1 MIPSSRTMS
10 HSNYAGSDVPM
21 APSKEQQT
29 LMWQQNSYL
38 VDSGINSGAATQVPS
53 LTGKEDDE
61 MEGDQLMFDLDQ
73 GFAQGFTQEQVDDMN
88 QQLSQTRSQRV
99 RAAMFPE
106 TLEEGIEI
114 PSTQL
119 DPAQPTAVQR
129 LAEPSQ
135 MLKHAV
141 VNLINYQDDADLAT
155 RAIPELIK
163 LLNDEDQVVVSQ
175 AAMMVHQLSK
185 KEASRHAIMNS
196 PQMVAALVRAISN
209 SNDLETTKGAVG
221 TLHNLSHH
229 RQGLLAIFKSGGIPA
244 LVKLLSSPVESVLFY
259 AITTLHNLLLHQD
272 GSKMAVRLAGGLQ
285 KMVALLQRNN
295 VKFLAIVTDCLQI
308 LAYGNQ
314 ESKLIILAS
323 QGPIELVRIMR
334 SYDYEKLLWTT
345 SRVLKVLSVCSS
357 NKPAIVEAGG
367 MQALAMH
374 LGNPSGR
381 LVQNCLWT
389 LRNLSDAATKVEGLE
404 GLLQSLVQVLASTD
418 VNIVTCAAGIL
429 SNLTCNN
436 QRNKVTVCQAG
447 GVDALVRTVVS
458 AGDREE
464 ITEPAVCALRHL
476 TSRHVESEMAQN
488 AVRLHYGLPVEGL
501 EGLLQSL
508 VQVLASTDVNIVTC
522 AAGILSNLTCN
533 NQRNKV
539 TVCQA
544 GGVDALVRTVVSA
557 GDREE
562 ITEPAVC
569 ALRHLTSRHV
579 ESEMA
584 QNAVRLHYGLPVI
597 VKLLQP
603 PSRWPLVKAVVG
615 LVRNLALCPANYAP
629 LREHGAVH
637 HLVRL
642 LMRAFN
648 DTQRQR
654 TSSGGGAG
662 GGAGGAYADG
672 VRMEEIVEGA
682 VGALHILAREAL
694 NRQLIRQ
701 QNVIPIFVQLLFNEI
716 ENIQRVA
723 AGVLCELAVE
733 KEGAEM
739 IEAEGATAPLT
750 ELLHS
755 RNEGVATYAAA
766 VLFRM
771 SEDKPHDYKKR
782 LSMELTNSL
791 FRDDHQMW
799 PNDLAMQ
806 PDLQDMLGPEQ
817 GYEGLYGTRPSFH
830 QQGYDQIPIDSM
842 QGLEIGSGFG
852 MDMDIGETEG
862 AGAAS
867 ADLAFPEPPHDNNN
881 VAAWY
886 KFVRGVLLPQLL
898 IGSWLRA
905 NVAGTLLRA
914 LAGTHEPGNKSAD
927 ELSLLVFVYKDV
939 MFSGVD

>member
-1 MIPSSRTMS
+1 MLMS
-10 HSNYAGSDVPM
+10 HNPYNPSPDMPM
-21 APSKEQQT
+21 PSAKEQT
-29 LMWQQNSYL
+29 LMWQQNSYIG
-38 VDSGINSGAATQVPS
+38 DSGIHSGAVTQVPS
-53 LTGKEDDE
+53 LSGKGDDDMEDDP
-61 MEGDQLMFDLDQ
+61 LMFDMDQ
-73 GFAQGFTQEQVDDMN
+73 GFSQNFTQDQVDDMN
-88 QQLSQTRSQRV
+88 QQLSTTRSQRV

-114 PSTQL
+114 PSTQF
-119 DPAQPTAVQR
+119 DPQQPTAVQR
-129 LAEPSQ
+129 LSEPSQ

-196 PQMVAALVRAISN
+196 PQMVAALVRALSQ

-323 QGPIELVRIMR
+323 TGPSELVRIMR

-374 LGNPSGR
+374 LGNPSQR

-389 LRNLSDAATKVEGLE
+389 LRNLSDAATKVDGLE
-404 GLLQSLVQVLASTD
+404 TLLSGLVTVLGSSD
-418 VNIVTCAAGIL
+418 VNVVTCAAGIL

-436 QRNKVTVCQAG
+436 QRNKVTVCQVG
-447 GVDALVRTVVS
+447 GVEALVGTIIN

-476 TSRHVESEMAQN
+476 TSRHPESEQAQN
-488 AVRLHYGLPVEGL
+488 IVRNG
-501 EGLLQSL
+501 
-508 VQVLASTDVNIVTC
+508 
-522 AAGILSNLTCN
+522 
-533 NQRNKV
+533 
-539 TVCQA
+539 
-544 GGVDALVRTVVSA
+544 
-557 GDREE
+557 
-562 ITEPAVC
+562 
-569 ALRHLTSRHV
+569 
-579 ESEMA
+579 
-584 QNAVRLHYGLPVI
+584 YGLPVI
-597 VKLLQP
+597 VKLLNP
-603 PSRWPLVKAVVG
+603 PSRWPLIKAVIG
-615 LVRNLALCPANYAP
+615 LIRNLALCPSNAAP
-629 LREHGAVH
+629 LRENGAIH
-637 HLVRL
+637 LLVRL
-642 LMRAFN
+642 LFKAFQ

-654 TSSGGGAG
+654 SSVATNGSQPP
-662 GGAGGAYADG
+662 GAYADG
-672 VRMEEIVEGA
+672 VRMEEIVEGT
-682 VGALHILAREAL
+682 VGALHILSKEEL

-701 QNVIPIFVQLLFNEI
+701 QNVIPIFVQLLFYNDI

-723 AGVLCELAVE
+723 AGVLCELAVD
-733 KEGAEM
+733 KEVAEM

-750 ELLHS
+750 ELLNS
-755 RNEGVATYAAA
+755 ANEGVATYAAA
-766 VLFRM
+766 VLFKM
-771 SEDKPHDYKKR
+771 SEDKSMDYKKR
-782 LSMELTNSL
+782 FSSELTTL
-791 FRDDHQMW
+791 PVFRDDSMW
-799 PNDLAMQ
+799 NNGELGMG
-806 PDLQDMLGPEQ
+806 PDLQDILSPDQ
-817 GYEGLYGTRPSFH
+817 AYEGLYGQGPPSVHSSHGGRAF
-830 QQGYDQIPIDSM
+830 QQGYDTLPIDSM
-842 QGLEIGSGFG
+842 QGLEIGGGGSGG
-852 MDMDIGETEG
+852 QNGGPQQQNGGGPVGPPPSGQPTSPYAMDMDVGEMD
-862 AGAAS
+862 AS
-867 ADLAFPEPPHDNNN
+867 ELTFDHLDVMPSPPQDNNQ

-886 KFVRGVLLPQLL
+886 DTDL
-898 IGSWLRA
+898 
-905 NVAGTLLRA
+905 
-914 LAGTHEPGNKSAD
+914 
-927 ELSLLVFVYKDV
+927 
-939 MFSGVD
+939 

>member
-1 MIPSSRTMS
+1 MSYQIPTSQSRTMS
-10 HSNYAGSDVPM
+10 HSNYGGSDVPM

-29 LMWQQNSYL
+29 LLWQQNSYL

-129 LAEPSQ
+129 LSEPSQ

-389 LRNLSDAATKVEGLE
+389 LRNLSDAATKQVEGLE
-404 GLLQSLVQVLASTD
+404 GLLS
-418 VNIVTCAAGIL
+418 
-429 SNLTCNN
+429 
-436 QRNKVTVCQAG
+436 
-447 GVDALVRTVVS
+447 
-458 AGDREE
+458 
-464 ITEPAVCALRHL
+464 
-476 TSRHVESEMAQN
+476 
-488 AVRLHYGLPVEGL
+488 
-501 EGLLQSL
+501 SL

-615 LVRNLALCPANYAP
+615 LVRNLALCPANHAP
-629 LREHGAVH
+629 LRENGAVH

-654 TSSGGGAG
+654 NSVSGGTGT
-662 GGAGGAYADG
+662 GGAYADG

-682 VGALHILAREAL
+682 VGALHILAREGV
-694 NRQLIRQ
+694 NRQLVRQ

-723 AGVLCELAVE
+723 AGVLCELAAD

-799 PNDLAMQ
+799 PSDLGMQ
-806 PDLQDMLGPEQ
+806 PDLQLKLGPIYQ
-817 GYEGLYGTRPSFH
+817 
-830 QQGYDQIPIDSM
+830 
-842 QGLEIGSGFG
+842 
-852 MDMDIGETEG
+852 
-862 AGAAS
+862 
-867 ADLAFPEPPHDNNN
+867 
-881 VAAWY
+881 
-886 KFVRGVLLPQLL
+886 
-898 IGSWLRA
+898 
-905 NVAGTLLRA
+905 
-914 LAGTHEPGNKSAD
+914 
-927 ELSLLVFVYKDV
+927 
-939 MFSGVD
+939 

>member
-1 MIPSSRTMS
+1 MQ
-10 HSNYAGSDVPM
+10 GSLTRGGGYQPQGDM
-21 APSKEQQT
+21 QGNKGDT
-29 LMWQQNSYL
+29 LMWQQGHYMGP
-38 VDSGINSGAATQVPS
+38 DSGIQSGAATQAHS
-53 LTGKEDDE
+53 LTGHEMDEDMDTGGQE
-61 MEGDQLMFDLDQ
+61 QVIFDMDQ
-73 GFAQGFTQEQVDDMN
+73 GFPQSGYTQEQVDEMN
-88 QQLSQTRSQRV
+88 QQLNQTRSQRV

-106 TLEEGIEI
+106 TLDEGLEI

-129 LAEPSQ
+129 LSEPSQ

-196 PQMVAALVRAISN
+196 PKMVEALVKAIAN
-209 SNDLETTKGAVG
+209 TNDLESTKGAVG
-221 TLHNLSHH
+221 TLHNLSMH

-259 AITTLHNLLLHQD
+259 TITTLHNLLLHQE

-323 QGPIELVRIMR
+323 QGPLELVRIMR

-374 LGNPSGR
+374 LGHPSQR

-389 LRNLSDAATKVEGLE
+389 LRNLSDAGTKIENLDNLMQG
-404 GLLQSLVQVLASTD
+404 LVQLLGSTD

-436 QRNKVTVCQAG
+436 QKNKVTVCQVG
-447 GVDALVRTVVS
+447 GIEALVRTIIA

-476 TSRHVESEMAQN
+476 TSRHPECEVSQN
-488 AVRLHYGLPVEGL
+488 AVRLQGGLP
-501 EGLLQSL
+501 
-508 VQVLASTDVNIVTC
+508 TI
-522 AAGILSNLTCN
+522 
-533 NQRNKV
+533 
-539 TVCQA
+539 
-544 GGVDALVRTVVSA
+544 
-557 GDREE
+557 
-562 ITEPAVC
+562 
-569 ALRHLTSRHV
+569 
-579 ESEMA
+579 
-584 QNAVRLHYGLPVI
+584 VRLMH
-597 VKLLQP
+597 P
-603 PSRWPLVKAVVG
+603 PSRWPLVKAVIG
-615 LVRNLALCPANYAP
+615 LIRNLALCPANHAP
-629 LREHGAVH
+629 LRENGSIPRLVH
-637 HLVRL
+637 L
-642 LMRAFN
+642 LIRAFQ
-648 DTQRQR
+648 DTQGVGTLTRGSRASNSQA
-654 TSSGGGAG
+654 AG
-662 GGAGGAYADG
+662 SYADG
-672 VRMEEIVEGA
+672 VRMEEIVEGT
-682 VGALHILAREAL
+682 VGALHILAREGH
-694 NRQLIRQ
+694 NRAIIRGLS
-701 QNVIPIFVQLLFNEI
+701 VIPIFVQLLYNEI

-723 AGVLCELAVE
+723 AGVLCELAAD
-733 KEGAEM
+733 KEGAAM
-739 IEAEGATAPLT
+739 IEQEGATAPLT

-771 SEDKPHDYKKR
+771 SEDKGGEYTKR
-782 LSMELTNSL
+782 LSQELKSSL
-791 FRDDHQMW
+791 YQRGQEENLWGNDHMA
-799 PNDLAMQ
+799 PA
-806 PDLQDMLGPEQ
+806 DLQEVLGQVDSVYGQ
-817 GYEGLYGTRPSFH
+817 GPPSVASGPRTYTH
-830 QQGYDQIPIDSM
+830 PGYDGLPVEEL
-842 QGLEIGSGFG
+842 QGMGIGSHPGSTYG
-852 MDMDIGETEG
+852 QVQDMDMGG
-862 AGAAS
+862 HQG
-867 ADLAFPEPPHDNNN
+867 DLGHFDTDMPQPPQDNNQ

-886 KFVRGVLLPQLL
+886 DTDL
-898 IGSWLRA
+898 
-905 NVAGTLLRA
+905 
-914 LAGTHEPGNKSAD
+914 
-927 ELSLLVFVYKDV
+927 
-939 MFSGVD
+939 

>member
-1 MIPSSRTMS
+1 MS
-10 HSNYAGSDVPM
+10 YQVQTGQNRSLGHGNYQGGPGGGGSDIQMGP
-21 APSKEQQT
+21 KEQT
-29 LMWQQNSYL
+29 LVWQQNSYL
-38 VDSGINSGAATQVPS
+38 ADSGIHSGATTQAPS
-53 LTGKEDDE
+53 LSGKEEE
-61 MEGDQLMFDLDQ
+61 MDGEQLMFDLDQ
-73 GFAQGFTQEQVDDMN
+73 GFNQGFTQDQVDEMN
-88 QQLSQTRSQRV
+88 QQLAQTRSQRV

-114 PSTQL
+114 PSTQF
-119 DPAQPTAVQR
+119 DQSQPTAVQR

-259 AITTLHNLLLHQD
+259 AITTLHNLLLHQE
-272 GSKMAVRLAGGLQ
+272 GSKMAVRIAGGLQ
-285 KMVALLQRNN
+285 KMVVLLQRNN

-323 QGPIELVRIMR
+323 QGPLELVRIMR

-357 NKPAIVEAGG
+357 NKPAIVDAGG
-367 MQALAMH
+367 MQALSMH
-374 LGNPSGR
+374 LGHPSQR

-389 LRNLSDAATKVEGLE
+389 LRNLSDAGTKVDGLE
-404 GLLQSLVQVLASTD
+404 GLLQSLVQLLGSSD
-418 VNIVTCAAGIL
+418 INMVTCAAGIL

-436 QRNKVTVCQAG
+436 QRNKITVCQVG
-447 GVDALVRTVVS
+447 GVDALVRTIVS

-476 TSRHVESEMAQN
+476 TSRHVDSEMAQN
-488 AVRLHYGLPVEGL
+488 AVRLNYGL
-501 EGLLQSL
+501 Q
-508 VQVLASTDVNIVTC
+508 
-522 AAGILSNLTCN
+522 
-533 NQRNKV
+533 
-539 TVCQA
+539 
-544 GGVDALVRTVVSA
+544 
-557 GDREE
+557 
-562 ITEPAVC
+562 
-569 ALRHLTSRHV
+569 
-579 ESEMA
+579 
-584 QNAVRLHYGLPVI
+584 VI
-597 VKLLQP
+597 VKLLNP
-603 PSRWPLVKAVVG
+603 PSRWPLIKAVIG
-615 LVRNLALCPANYAP
+615 LIRNLALCQANHAP
-629 LREHGAVH
+629 LRDHGTIH

-642 LMRAFN
+642 LIRAFQ
-648 DTQRQR
+648 DTQSR
-654 TSSGGGAG
+654 SSVASGGNQTPAV
-662 GGAGGAYADG
+662 YAEC
-672 VRMEEIVEGA
+672 VRMEEIVEGT
-682 VGALHILAREAL
+682 VGALHILARESH
-694 NRQLIRQ
+694 NRAIIRG

-723 AGVLCELAVE
+723 AGVLCELAQD
-733 KEGAEM
+733 KEGAEL
-739 IEAEGATAPLT
+739 IEQEGATAPLT
-750 ELLHS
+750 DLLHS

-771 SEDKPHDYKKR
+771 SEDKPQDYKKR

-791 FRDDHQMW
+791 FREDQNLW
-799 PNDLAMQ
+799 NGDLGMA
-806 PDLQDMLGPEQ
+806 PDLHDMLGEHN
-817 GYEGLYGTRPSFH
+817 YDGLYTHSPPSVHSSHGGRPY
-830 QQGYDQIPIDSM
+830 QQGYDQIPVDSM
-842 QGLEIGSGFG
+842 QGLDIGSQHDSNYGP
-852 MDMDIGETEG
+852 MDVGPTEL
-862 AGAAS
+862 
-867 ADLAFPEPPHDNNN
+867 DFDTLDELPQPPQDNNQ

-886 KFVRGVLLPQLL
+886 DTDL
-898 IGSWLRA
+898 
-905 NVAGTLLRA
+905 
-914 LAGTHEPGNKSAD
+914 
-927 ELSLLVFVYKDV
+927 
-939 MFSGVD
+939 

>member
-1 MIPSSRTMS
+1 MSYQIPTSQSRTMS
-10 HSNYAGSDVPM
+10 HSNYGGSDVPM

-244 LVKLLSSPVESVLFY
+244 LVKLLSSQVEAVLFY

-404 GLLQSLVQVLASTD
+404 ALLQSLVQVLASTD

-476 TSRHVESEMAQN
+476 TSRHLDSE
-488 AVRLHYGLPVEGL
+488 V
-501 EGLLQSL
+501 
-508 VQVLASTDVNIVTC
+508 
-522 AAGILSNLTCN
+522 
-533 NQRNKV
+533 
-539 TVCQA
+539 
-544 GGVDALVRTVVSA
+544 
-557 GDREE
+557 
-562 ITEPAVC
+562 
-569 ALRHLTSRHV
+569 
-579 ESEMA
+579 A

-615 LVRNLALCPANYAP
+615 LVRNLALCPANYGP

-654 TSSGGGAG
+654 SSVSGSGT
-662 GGAGGAYADG
+662 GGAYADG

-682 VGALHILAREAL
+682 VGALHILARDSL
-694 NRQLIRQ
+694 NKQLIRQ

-723 AGVLCELAVE
+723 AGVLCELAVD

-766 VLFRM
+766 VLFRL
-771 SEDKPHDYKKR
+771 SEGKPHDYKKR

-791 FRDDHQMW
+791 FREDPQMW
-799 PNDLAMQ
+799 PADLAMQ
-806 PDLQDMLGPEQ
+806 PDLQDMLAPEQ

-830 QQGYDQIPIDSM
+830 QQ
-842 QGLEIGSGFG
+842 
-852 MDMDIGETEG
+852 
-862 AGAAS
+862 A
-867 ADLAFPEPPHDNNN
+867 
-881 VAAWY
+881 
-886 KFVRGVLLPQLL
+886 
-898 IGSWLRA
+898 
-905 NVAGTLLRA
+905 
-914 LAGTHEPGNKSAD
+914 
-927 ELSLLVFVYKDV
+927 
-939 MFSGVD
+939 

>member
-1 MIPSSRTMS
+1 MS

-404 GLLQSLVQVLASTD
+404 A
-418 VNIVTCAAGIL
+418 
-429 SNLTCNN
+429 
-436 QRNKVTVCQAG
+436 
-447 GVDALVRTVVS
+447 
-458 AGDREE
+458 
-464 ITEPAVCALRHL
+464 
-476 TSRHVESEMAQN
+476 
-488 AVRLHYGLPVEGL
+488 
-501 EGLLQSL
+501 LLQSL

-654 TSSGGGAG
+654 SSSGGGA
-662 GGAGGAYADG
+662 AGGAYADG

-682 VGALHILAREAL
+682 VGALHILARESV

-830 QQGYDQIPIDSM
+830 QQ
-842 QGLEIGSGFG
+842 
-852 MDMDIGETEG
+852 
-862 AGAAS
+862 A
-867 ADLAFPEPPHDNNN
+867 
-881 VAAWY
+881 
-886 KFVRGVLLPQLL
+886 
-898 IGSWLRA
+898 
-905 NVAGTLLRA
+905 
-914 LAGTHEPGNKSAD
+914 
-927 ELSLLVFVYKDV
+927 
-939 MFSGVD
+939 

>member
-1 MIPSSRTMS
+1 MVWVDSPVGAMSYQMSSNQSRPMS
-10 HSNYAGSDVPM
+10 HGNYQGLGDLPMGS
-21 APSKEQQT
+21 AKEQT

-38 VDSGINSGAATQVPS
+38 GDSGIHSGAVTQAPS
-53 LTGKEDDE
+53 LSGKEDDE

-73 GFAQGFTQEQVDDMN
+73 GFAQGFTQDQVDEMN
-88 QQLSQTRSQRV
+88 QQLNHTRSQRV

-114 PSTQL
+114 PSTQY

-163 LLNDEDQVVVSQ
+163 LLNDEDQVVVSK
-175 AAMMVHQLSK
+175 AAMVVHQLSK

-196 PQMVAALVRAISN
+196 SQMVAALVRAISN
-209 SNDLETTKGAVG
+209 SDDLESTKAAVG

-244 LVKLLSSPVESVLFY
+244 LVKLLSSPMESVLFY

-285 KMVALLQRNN
+285 KMVALLQRDN

-345 SRVLKVLSVCSS
+345 SRALKVLSVCLS
-357 NKPAIVEAGG
+357 NKPVIVEAGG

-374 LGNPSGR
+374 LGNPSQR

-389 LRNLSDAATKVEGLE
+389 LRNLSDAGTKVDGLE
-404 GLLQSLVQVLASTD
+404 GLLQSLVQVLSSTD
-418 VNIVTCAAGIL
+418 VNVVTCAAGIL

-436 QRNKVTVCQAG
+436 QRNKVTVCQVG
-447 GVDALVRTVVS
+447 GVDALVRTIIYADS
-458 AGDREE
+458 REE
-464 ITEPAVCALRHL
+464 ISEPAVCALRHL
-476 TSRHVESEMAQN
+476 TSRHVEAEMAQN
-488 AVRLHYGLPVEGL
+488 SVRLNYGI
-501 EGLLQSL
+501 Q
-508 VQVLASTDVNIVTC
+508 
-522 AAGILSNLTCN
+522 
-533 NQRNKV
+533 
-539 TVCQA
+539 
-544 GGVDALVRTVVSA
+544 
-557 GDREE
+557 
-562 ITEPAVC
+562 
-569 ALRHLTSRHV
+569 
-579 ESEMA
+579 
-584 QNAVRLHYGLPVI
+584 VI
-597 VKLLQP
+597 VKLLHP
-603 PSRWPLVKAVVG
+603 PSRWPLVKAVIG
-615 LVRNLALCPANYAP
+615 LIRNLALCPANHGP
-629 LREHGAVH
+629 LRDHGAIH

-642 LMRAFN
+642 LMRAFPE
-648 DTQRQR
+648 TQRQQR
-654 TSSGGGAG
+654 SSVASTGSQQAS
-662 GGAGGAYADG
+662 GAYADGG
-672 VRMEEIVEGA
+672 VRMEEIVEGT
-682 VGALHILAREAL
+682 VGALHILARESH
-694 NRQLIRQ
+694 NRVIIRS

-723 AGVLCELAVE
+723 AGVLCELAAD

-739 IEAEGATAPLT
+739 IEQEGATAPLT

-771 SEDKPHDYKKR
+771 SEDKPQEYKKR

-791 FRDDHQMW
+791 LREDTNLWNNADFGMG
-799 PNDLAMQ
+799 
-806 PDLQDMLGPEQ
+806 PDLQVM
-817 GYEGLYGTRPSFH
+817 TRY
-830 QQGYDQIPIDSM
+830 Q
-842 QGLEIGSGFG
+842 
-852 MDMDIGETEG
+852 
-862 AGAAS
+862 
-867 ADLAFPEPPHDNNN
+867 
-881 VAAWY
+881 
-886 KFVRGVLLPQLL
+886 
-898 IGSWLRA
+898 
-905 NVAGTLLRA
+905 
-914 LAGTHEPGNKSAD
+914 
-927 ELSLLVFVYKDV
+927 
-939 MFSGVD
+939 

>member
-1 MIPSSRTMS
+1 MQQNQNRPMS
-10 HSNYAGSDVPM
+10 HGGYQPPGPPGNDNM
-21 APSKEQQT
+21 AKDQT
-29 LMWQQNSYL
+29 LMWQQGGYGIGG
-38 VDSGINSGAATQVPS
+38 DSGIHSGAHTQVPS
-53 LTGKEDDE
+53 LSGKEDEE
-61 MEGDQLMFDLDQ
+61 MDLFDLDQ
-73 GFAQGFTQEQVDDMN
+73 QTYHGFTQDQVDEMN
-88 QQLSQTRSQRV
+88 NQLNQTRAQRV

-114 PSTQL
+114 PSTQFHP
-119 DPAQPTAVQR
+119 DTGHQTAVQR

-196 PQMVAALVRAISN
+196 PNMVAALVRAISN

-221 TLHNLSHH
+221 TLHKLSHH

-374 LGNPSGR
+374 LGNPSTR

-389 LRNLSDAATKVEGLE
+389 LRNLSDAATKVDGLE
-404 GLLQSLVQVLASTD
+404 GLLQSLVQVLGSPD
-418 VNIVTCAAGIL
+418 GNVITCAAGIL

-436 QRNKVTVCQAG
+436 QRNKVTVCQVG
-447 GVDALVRTVVS
+447 GVEALVRTIMG
-458 AGDREE
+458 AGEREE

-476 TSRHVESEMAQN
+476 TSRHIESDMAQN
-488 AVRLHYGLPVEGL
+488 TVRLNCG
-501 EGLLQSL
+501 
-508 VQVLASTDVNIVTC
+508 VQ
-522 AAGILSNLTCN
+522 
-533 NQRNKV
+533 
-539 TVCQA
+539 
-544 GGVDALVRTVVSA
+544 
-557 GDREE
+557 
-562 ITEPAVC
+562 
-569 ALRHLTSRHV
+569 
-579 ESEMA
+579 
-584 QNAVRLHYGLPVI
+584 VI
-597 VKLLQP
+597 VKLLVP
-603 PSRWPLVKAVVG
+603 PSRWPLIKAVIG
-615 LVRNLALCPANYAP
+615 LIRNLALSPANHGP
-629 LREHGAVH
+629 LRDSGAIIQ
-637 HLVRL
+637 LVQL
-642 LMRAFN
+642 LIGAYQ
-648 DTQRQR
+648 DSQRQR
-654 TSSGGGAG
+654 SSMSSLQSTTTPALAAG
-662 GGAGGAYADG
+662 TYADG
-672 VRMEEIVEGA
+672 VRMEEIVEGT
-682 VGALHILAREAL
+682 VGALHILAREAH
-694 NRQLIRQ
+694 NRALIRA
-701 QNVIPIFVQLLFNEI
+701 QNVVPIFVQLLFNDI

-723 AGVLCELAVE
+723 AGVLCELAAD

-739 IEAEGATAPLT
+739 IEQEGATAPLT

-771 SEDKPHDYKKR
+771 SEDKPQDYKKR

-791 FRDDHQMW
+791 FREENMW
-799 PNDLAMQ
+799 NADLGMG
-806 PDLQDMLGPEQ
+806 PDLQDMLNNADQFE
-817 GYEGLYGTRPSFH
+817 LYGQGPPSVHSSHGGRYH
-830 QQGYDQIPIDSM
+830 QPGYDQIPIDM
-842 QGLEIGSGFG
+842 QHLELDPRGNSGGGSISGG
-852 MDMDIGETEG
+852 GGTATTYLDAMEVGGPETV
-862 AGAAS
+862 
-867 ADLAFPEPPHDNNN
+867 DHLTFDHIDQLPTPPQDNSQ

-886 KFVRGVLLPQLL
+886 DTDL
-898 IGSWLRA
+898 
-905 NVAGTLLRA
+905 
-914 LAGTHEPGNKSAD
+914 
-927 ELSLLVFVYKDV
+927 
-939 MFSGVD
+939 

>member
-1 MIPSSRTMS
+1 MVWVDSPVGAMSYQMSSNQSRPMS
-10 HSNYAGSDVPM
+10 HGNYQGLGDLPMGS
-21 APSKEQQT
+21 AKEQT

-38 VDSGINSGAATQVPS
+38 GDSGIHSGAVTQAPS
-53 LTGKEDDE
+53 LSGKEDDE

-73 GFAQGFTQEQVDDMN
+73 GFAQGFTQDQVDEMN
-88 QQLSQTRSQRV
+88 QQLNHTRSQRV

-114 PSTQL
+114 PSTQY

-163 LLNDEDQVVVSQ
+163 LLNDEDQVVVSK
-175 AAMMVHQLSK
+175 AAMVVHQLSK

-196 PQMVAALVRAISN
+196 SQMVAALVRAISN
-209 SNDLETTKGAVG
+209 SDDLESTKAAVG

-244 LVKLLSSPVESVLFY
+244 LVKLLSSPMESVLFY

-285 KMVALLQRNN
+285 KMVALLQRDN

-345 SRVLKVLSVCSS
+345 SRALKVLSVCLS
-357 NKPAIVEAGG
+357 NKPVIVEAGG

-374 LGNPSGR
+374 LGNPSQR

-389 LRNLSDAATKVEGLE
+389 LRNLSDAGTKVDGLE
-404 GLLQSLVQVLASTD
+404 GLLQSLVQVLSSTD
-418 VNIVTCAAGIL
+418 VNVVTCAAGIL

-436 QRNKVTVCQAG
+436 QRNKVTVCQVG
-447 GVDALVRTVVS
+447 GVDALVRTIIYADS
-458 AGDREE
+458 REE
-464 ITEPAVCALRHL
+464 ISEPAVCALRHL
-476 TSRHVESEMAQN
+476 TSRHVEAEMAQN
-488 AVRLHYGLPVEGL
+488 SVRLNYGI
-501 EGLLQSL
+501 Q
-508 VQVLASTDVNIVTC
+508 
-522 AAGILSNLTCN
+522 
-533 NQRNKV
+533 
-539 TVCQA
+539 
-544 GGVDALVRTVVSA
+544 
-557 GDREE
+557 
-562 ITEPAVC
+562 
-569 ALRHLTSRHV
+569 
-579 ESEMA
+579 
-584 QNAVRLHYGLPVI
+584 VI
-597 VKLLQP
+597 VKLLHP
-603 PSRWPLVKAVVG
+603 PSRWPLVKAVIG
-615 LVRNLALCPANYAP
+615 LIRNLALCPANHGP
-629 LREHGAVH
+629 LRDHGAIH

-642 LMRAFN
+642 LMRAFPE
-648 DTQRQR
+648 TQRQR
-654 TSSGGGAG
+654 SSVASTGSQQAS
-662 GGAGGAYADG
+662 GAYADGG
-672 VRMEEIVEGA
+672 VRMEEIVEGT
-682 VGALHILAREAL
+682 VGALHILARESH
-694 NRQLIRQ
+694 NRVIIRS

-723 AGVLCELAVE
+723 AGVLCELAAD

-739 IEAEGATAPLT
+739 IEQEGATAPLT

-771 SEDKPHDYKKR
+771 SEDKPQEYKKR

-791 FRDDHQMW
+791 LREDTNLWNNADFGMG
-799 PNDLAMQ
+799 
-806 PDLQDMLGPEQ
+806 PDLQVM
-817 GYEGLYGTRPSFH
+817 TRY
-830 QQGYDQIPIDSM
+830 Q
-842 QGLEIGSGFG
+842 
-852 MDMDIGETEG
+852 
-862 AGAAS
+862 
-867 ADLAFPEPPHDNNN
+867 
-881 VAAWY
+881 
-886 KFVRGVLLPQLL
+886 
-898 IGSWLRA
+898 
-905 NVAGTLLRA
+905 
-914 LAGTHEPGNKSAD
+914 
-927 ELSLLVFVYKDV
+927 
-939 MFSGVD
+939 

>member
-1 MIPSSRTMS
+1 MS
-10 HSNYAGSDVPM
+10 HSTYAGSDVPM

-488 AVRLHYGLPVEGL
+488 AVRLHYGLPV
-501 EGLLQSL
+501 
-508 VQVLASTDVNIVTC
+508 
-522 AAGILSNLTCN
+522 
-533 NQRNKV
+533 
-539 TVCQA
+539 
-544 GGVDALVRTVVSA
+544 
-557 GDREE
+557 
-562 ITEPAVC
+562 
-569 ALRHLTSRHV
+569 
-579 ESEMA
+579 
-584 QNAVRLHYGLPVI
+584 I

-654 TSSGGGAG
+654 TSSAGGAG
-662 GGAGGAYADG
+662 GAAGGAYADG

-682 VGALHILAREAL
+682 VGALHILARESL

-799 PNDLAMQ
+799 SNDLAMQ
-806 PDLQDMLGPEQ
+806 PDIQDMLGPEQ

-852 MDMDIGETEG
+852 MDMDIGENEG

-867 ADLAFPEPPHDNNN
+867 ADLAFPEPPQDNNN

-886 KFVRGVLLPQLL
+886 DTDL
-898 IGSWLRA
+898 
-905 NVAGTLLRA
+905 
-914 LAGTHEPGNKSAD
+914 
-927 ELSLLVFVYKDV
+927 
-939 MFSGVD
+939 

>member
-488 AVRLHYGLPVEGL
+488 AVRLHYGLPV
-501 EGLLQSL
+501 
-508 VQVLASTDVNIVTC
+508 
-522 AAGILSNLTCN
+522 
-533 NQRNKV
+533 
-539 TVCQA
+539 
-544 GGVDALVRTVVSA
+544 
-557 GDREE
+557 
-562 ITEPAVC
+562 
-569 ALRHLTSRHV
+569 
-579 ESEMA
+579 
-584 QNAVRLHYGLPVI
+584 I

-867 ADLAFPEPPHDNNN
+867 ADLAFPEPPHDNSN

-886 KFVRGVLLPQLL
+886 KFVRGVLLPQML

-905 NVAGTLLRA
+905 NVASTLLRA

>member
-1 MIPSSRTMS
+1 MSYQIPSSQSRTMS
-10 HSNYAGSDVPM
+10 HSNYGGSDVPM

-129 LAEPSQ
+129 LSEPSQ

-404 GLLQSLVQVLASTD
+404 A
-418 VNIVTCAAGIL
+418 
-429 SNLTCNN
+429 
-436 QRNKVTVCQAG
+436 
-447 GVDALVRTVVS
+447 
-458 AGDREE
+458 
-464 ITEPAVCALRHL
+464 
-476 TSRHVESEMAQN
+476 
-488 AVRLHYGLPVEGL
+488 
-501 EGLLQSL
+501 LLQSL

-615 LVRNLALCPANYAP
+615 LVRNLALCPANHAP

-642 LMRAFN
+642 LLRAFN
-648 DTQRQR
+648 DTQRR
-654 TSSGGGAG
+654 GGAAG

-682 VGALHILAREAL
+682 VGALHILAREGL
-694 NRQLIRQ
+694 NRTLIRQ

-723 AGVLCELAVE
+723 AGVLCELAAD

-799 PNDLAMQ
+799 PNDLTMQ

-852 MDMDIGETEG
+852 MDMDIGEADG

-867 ADLAFPEPPHDNNN
+867 DIAFPEPPHDNNN

-886 KFVRGVLLPQLL
+886 DTDL
-898 IGSWLRA
+898 
-905 NVAGTLLRA
+905 
-914 LAGTHEPGNKSAD
+914 
-927 ELSLLVFVYKDV
+927 
-939 MFSGVD
+939 

>member
-1 MIPSSRTMS
+1 MSYQIPPPSQNRNMS

-53 LTGKEDDE
+53 LSGKEDDE

-73 GFAQGFTQEQVDDMN
+73 GFAQGFTQEQVEDMN

-244 LVKLLSSPVESVLFY
+244 LVKLLSSPVEAVLFY
-259 AITTLHNLLLHQD
+259 AVTTLHNLLLHQD

-389 LRNLSDAATKVEGLE
+389 LRNLSDAATKV
-404 GLLQSLVQVLASTD
+404 
-418 VNIVTCAAGIL
+418 
-429 SNLTCNN
+429 
-436 QRNKVTVCQAG
+436 
-447 GVDALVRTVVS
+447 
-458 AGDREE
+458 
-464 ITEPAVCALRHL
+464 
-476 TSRHVESEMAQN
+476 
-488 AVRLHYGLPVEGL
+488 VEGL
-501 EGLLQSL
+501 EALLSSL

-615 LVRNLALCPANYAP
+615 LVRNLALCPANHAP

-654 TSSGGGAG
+654 SSVSGGGTA
-662 GGAGGAYADG
+662 APGAYADG

-682 VGALHILAREAL
+682 VGALHILARESL

-701 QNVIPIFVQLLFNEI
+701 QSVVPIFVQLLFNEI

-723 AGVLCELAVE
+723 AGVLCELAAD

-806 PDLQDMLGPEQ
+806 PDLQLNPGPI
-817 GYEGLYGTRPSFH
+817 YH
-830 QQGYDQIPIDSM
+830 
-842 QGLEIGSGFG
+842 
-852 MDMDIGETEG
+852 
-862 AGAAS
+862 
-867 ADLAFPEPPHDNNN
+867 
-881 VAAWY
+881 
-886 KFVRGVLLPQLL
+886 
-898 IGSWLRA
+898 
-905 NVAGTLLRA
+905 
-914 LAGTHEPGNKSAD
+914 
-927 ELSLLVFVYKDV
+927 
-939 MFSGVD
+939 